1 MLMISLP
8 VIFALVCT
16 VSNTLLA
23 MCGVYDPLHLMIRS
37 HWLQIFGAR
46 EPFPRIILNMK
57 QKQMWRINLATEL
70 FEIVD
75 SDSDADGD
83 SNDGGDGGNDD
94 KDNNDGLGDLPW
106 RGAIFPLGAFWAVI
120 PVILCVAP
128 PKNYLEDYGTMRT
141 KDVED
146 KTLRTR
152 LWGQATL
159 RTGDI
164 EYMRHWGQ
172 TFGIGYMV
180 LSLGGWMYVGG
191 FLCVLL
197 VQSWEMYI
205 FWEKNCQF
213 LTMLKLLKIFCPQC
227 CLSSLSHVLNVEC
240 PHCCMSSMSH
250 VLNVACPQCRMSS
263 MSHVLNVA

>member
-128 PKNYLEDYGTMRT
+128 PKNYLEWPRPRARYHLSGLPIGLIKILAR
-141 KDVED
+141 
-146 KTLRTR
+146 LRYC
-152 LWGQATL
+152 
-159 RTGDI
+159 TGMQ
-164 EYMRHWGQ
+164 Y
-172 TFGIGYMV
+172 
-180 LSLGGWMYVGG
+180 LSPY
-191 FLCVLL
+191 
-197 VQSWEMYI
+197 Q
-205 FWEKNCQF
+205 
-213 LTMLKLLKIFCPQC
+213 
-227 CLSSLSHVLNVEC
+227 
-240 PHCCMSSMSH
+240 
-250 VLNVACPQCRMSS
+250 
-263 MSHVLNVA
+263 